1 MINIKFFFTF
11 IFISFSLFAQTDINF
26 ENRFRLAQSYEEAGQ
41 LEKAEA
47 ILRELVNLQAWNYS
61 YFDALSRLLIKE
73 KKYTESI
80 QLIENRINQTPQDIN
95 LYGLLGSTYFMIDN
109 IAKAFESWE
118 QGIKTNPNSVITYR
132 IIANYAIESRAFD
145 KAIDILKRGKKISN
159 EPETFSLDLANI
171 YLANMRFSDAANE
184 YCELLT
190 NKPEQIANVK
200 IKLNTY
206 SENHNAIEQFI
217 ETIKGAIDKNP
228 APVLYDLLS
237 YAYSLAGKYNLAF
250 QIVIEYE
257 NRTKGNG
264 NTIFSFAQ
272 NAFQNKEFNA
282 AAIAYDYLIKNYSSS
297 QLLPLFKFNY
307 ATTLEALNDEKLLKE
322 IDGWKPFTQPKILY
336 AEDYRAIIK
345 SYEQLIKDY
354 PNNAIYP
361 QAMFRMGE
369 IYFNRLYDYQKA
381 DSIFT
386 LINLKASNTDFS
398 ILSFLRRGKIAV
410 INNQLDNAKSLFE
423 KVLLNN
429 RSNLNN
435 KAEANYYL
443 AKINFWS
450 VNFDESLKQLS
461 EVTKNLSV
469 DFANDALELESL
481 INATKRDSLNLAK
494 YAHADLLSFQ
504 YKFKEAANE
513 FKSLADNPDLFLL
526 NEFAKY
532 KLAEMLIASNDLP
545 TALKILENISDNSKT
560 GIFSDKSIYLL
571 GKVYHF
577 GIKDKLKAVQNY
589 QKLLEK
595 FPNSLYFDKAREYLN
610 ELQTNNG

>member
-11 IFISFSLFAQTDINF
+11 IFISFSLFAQTDISF

-61 YFDALSRLLIKE
+61 YFDALNRLLIKE

-190 NKPEQIANVK
+190 NKPEQIGNVK

-217 ETIKGAIDKNP
+217 ETIKGATDKNP

-336 AEDYRAIIK
+336 AEDYSATIK
-345 SYEQLIKDY
+345 SYEQLVKDY

-361 QAMFRMGE
+361 QAMFRIGE

-450 VNFDESLKQLS
+450 GNFDESLKQLS

-469 DFANDALELESL
+469 DFANDALELASL

-526 NEFAKY
+526 NEFANY